1 MAESLFDRE
10 NWPEFSHITNPFSRR
25 GKVQRSHGAALCD
38 ALVNDFRFNC
48 QTACRHRASGQSR
61 AQAKRSRI
69 PRVLVPA
76 ARSARVLSNITLNE
90 QRGQGMPDAWPH
102 PQPRVKTK
110 TTHEF
115 SHHRLAETFR
125 HSLRD
130 GFTVSFALFPVI
142 GLSCHRRLRINVR
155 KLCISVEM
163 PEPRDFA
170 VREVRTRQLRTTRPS
185 HPAPNV
191 RDDRETPLFR
201 VRDSR
206 RSIAVSSKSR
216 SEIFFRQGLDTT
228 AKSGS

>member
-130 GFTVSFALFPVI
+130 GFTVSSALFPVI

-163 PEPRDFA
+163 PEPRVIARSLGNEAIHLSIYKVLDCFA
-170 VREVRTRQLRTTRPS
+170 CARNDGRPS
-185 HPAPNV
+185 RSLSPKKKA
-191 RDDRETPLFR
+191 
-201 VRDSR
+201 R
-206 RSIAVSSKSR
+206 RGSPGKPG
-216 SEIFFRQGLDTT
+216 EDG
-228 AKSGS
+228 SGQA